1 MSNYKND
8 FSAAYWAQNL
18 HEVDKEVARLAAIC
32 NVKILDPGVIERV
45 LKNDASVCG
54 TANAAAFKKLRD
66 ALMIHYSV
74 REKAVDAIGHG
85 ATDEVVKGIIERLKK
100 TVGKGLGGS

>member
-1 MSNYKND
+1 MAEYKSD
-8 FSAAYWAQNL
+8 FSGAYWAQNL

-32 NVKILDPGVIERV
+32 NVRILDPGIIERV
-45 LKNDASVCG
+45 LKNDASVCA

-74 REKAVDAIGHG
+74 RQKAADAIGHG
-85 ATDEVVKGIIERLKK
+85 ATDEIIKEIVERLKK
-100 TVGKGLGGS
+100 VVGKSLGG